1 MRNMKKNLMIE
12 ETEALN
18 LYKIASPEFKQMLIS
33 TFGEKFFYKNIIDR
47 IKSYDDACEELG
59 IDPVIDENIEKFGL
73 TIDEIAY
80 IKLKTI
86 IKSLNE
92 GWIPDWTNSNEYKYY
107 CWFDMSASSGFGFS
121 ASDYDYSF
129 SYSVVGSR
137 LCFKNRGLA
146 EYAGKQ
152 FKKLYKDFI
161 N

>member
-1 MRNMKKNLMIE
+1 MKKNLMIE

-121 ASDYDYSF
+121 GSYFGFGSSCSD
-129 SYSVVGSR
+129 VGSR